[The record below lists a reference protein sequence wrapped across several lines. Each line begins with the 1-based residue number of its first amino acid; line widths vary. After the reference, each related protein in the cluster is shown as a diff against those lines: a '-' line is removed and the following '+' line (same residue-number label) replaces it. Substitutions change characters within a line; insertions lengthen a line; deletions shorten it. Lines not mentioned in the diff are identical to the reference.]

1 MKVGDLV
8 RITQENLDDLYGR
21 VGIITK
27 TQCDG
32 FEMAV
37 YFTDEEGFWLHP
49 DSFEVIS
56 ESR

>member
-21 VGIITK
+21 VGIITDS
-27 TQCDG
+27 QCDG
-32 FEMAV
+32 FLMAV
-37 YFTDEEGFWLHP
+37 YFRNGEGYWLHP
-49 DSFEVIS
+49 NSFEVIS

>member
-8 RITQENLDDLYGR
+8 KMTQENLYDLYGR

-27 TQCDG
+27 MLDDG
-32 FEMAV
+32 FLVAV
-37 YFTDEEGFWLHP
+37 YFRNGEGFWLHP

>member
-8 RITQENLDDLYGR
+8 RITQENDDDLYGR
-21 VGIITK
+21 VGIVTDML
-27 TQCDG
+27 QDG
-32 FEMAV
+32 FLVAV
-37 YFTDEEGFWLHP
+37 YFRNGEGFWLHP

>member
-8 RITQENLDDLYGR
+8 RITQENLDDFYGR

-27 TQCDG
+27 IHCDG

-37 YFTDEEGFWLHP
+37 YFTDGEGFWFCP